1 MISFPRW
8 TSTAK
13 QYSSEDTSYSAQ
25 DHAVIG
31 GSTDGSDYNHYSFQ
45 GIIHSVFV
53 NTNTGLSSTEI
64 YDSIGIPRDSN
75 AQLCDYF
82 IAMFSNLNVKE
93 SDNSFKNT
101 MLGYDGSTAT
111 FSDSNSITP
120 DTTSG
125 ILFSSG
131 QTQTISTLSTGN
143 NRAIGF
149 QMWVKGTYIDN
160 NNIAIIY
167 SGSNKVINLRRSSN
181 DIILDTDYSGSTIT
195 FSSAVT
201 TLSST
206 AWTFFGISI
215 GWMSRNNDYMMCA
228 YISQSSTTFED

>member
-1 MISFPRW
+1 MIGFPRW
-8 TSTAK
+8 ISTAK
-13 QYSSEDTSYSAQ
+13 QYSTGRTDYTGQ

-31 GSTDGSDYNHYSFQ
+31 GSTDGSNYNQNSFQ

-53 NTNTGLSSTEI
+53 NTNTGLTSTEI

-82 IAMFSNLNVKE
+82 IAMFPNLNVKE
-93 SDNSFKNT
+93 SGNSFKNT

-120 DTTSG
+120 DPTSG
-125 ILFSSG
+125 NPFSSG
-131 QTQTISTLSTGN
+131 QTQTVSTFSTGN

-149 QMWVKGTYIDN
+149 QMWVKGTYVDN
-160 NNIAIIY
+160 NDIAVVY
-167 SGSNKVINLRRSSN
+167 SGSNKVVNLRRSGN
-181 DIILDTDYSGSTIT
+181 NIIQQTDYSGSTIT
-195 FSSAVT
+195 FSSAVS

-206 AWTFFGISI
+206 TWTFIGISI